1 MIFGIIYTSQ
11 FKHYFKL
18 IYPVKHKKTI
28 SIIEIAFLNIFSNK
42 LSHHGT
48 HHFRLFTNRF

>member
-1 MIFGIIYTSQ
+1 MIFGIIYASQ
-11 FKHYFKL
+11 FKYYFKL